1 MEISTNFSIAQKS
14 TETVPENFLTGK
26 FGEISVFYA
35 FILTYERNYM
45 SNKGQKML
53 W

>member
-35 FILTYERNYM
+35 LYTHIWEKLYE
-45 SNKGQKML
+45 
-53 W
+53 